1 MVFEV
6 EEGEEQGWVRAR
18 LGTLYAFGYSLGQE
32 SSLDRERW
40 VAASWEWGGRCTL
53 VSMDS
58 LSQIYACALM
68 NCKSAT
74 FEYAILGLLRKRRV
88 RKAARPLVQNTC

>member
-40 VAASWEWGGRCTL
+40 VAASWEYGEVDVL
-53 VSMDS
+53 
-58 LSQIYACALM
+58 
-68 NCKSAT
+68 
-74 FEYAILGLLRKRRV
+74 
-88 RKAARPLVQNTC
+88 